1 MACIL
6 LVSFCRVTERQQAA
20 LGVHVEFG
28 KNMRHP
34 GFFNTLP
41 MRGQPQRRVRA
52 FTLLELLI
60 AMAILGT
67 LGAIAVPMVSNN
79 TEKARIATSMTDIR
93 EMELGIARFQA
104 EHGRPPDTLA
114 EAGISIQRDPWGR
127 PYRYVR
133 IQGLT
138 TAERDAKCRWDKY
151 DKPLNHDFDLYSV
164 GKDGK
169 TMAKITQADSH
180 DDIIRAHNGRYV
192 GLASEY

>member
-1 MACIL
+1 MEFDKKMRYP
-6 LVSFCRVTERQQAA
+6 SF
-20 LGVHVEFG
+20 L
-28 KNMRHP
+28 
-34 GFFNTLP
+34 NTLP
-41 MRGQPQRRVRA
+41 VIGQPQKRVRA

-67 LGAIAVPMVSNN
+67 LGAIAVPMVTGN
-79 TEKARIATSMTDIR
+79 TEKARIATTMTDIR
-93 EMELGIARFQA
+93 EMELGIVRFQA

-114 EAGISIQRDPWGR
+114 EAGISIQTDPWGR
-127 PYRYVR
+127 LYRYQR

-138 TAERDAKCRWDKY
+138 VAERDAKCRWDKY

-180 DDIIRAHNGRYV
+180 DDIIRAHNGKYV